1 MIQFPEFNQVNVF
14 TGFADLGK
22 VSDLIKKH
30 LGGYNIYTPNVDY
43 EQGTLTIE
51 RTCVEGNWSS
61 NLITTCEGFYLPPLF
76 EILFMRRVIEK
87 TVRLGNKLFIFT
99 HSLFTLNTVK
109 AYQDSQEGILNEL
122 REDRVSYFLVG
133 QDYKGIS
140 FTDVSNELDK
150 MYHDYSTASQL
161 LMLGMLNSVDF
172 KIWEKYSF
180 PKD

>member
-14 TGFADLGK
+14 TGFADLDK
-22 VSDLIKKH
+22 VSDLIKEH
-30 LGGYNIYTPNVDY
+30 LGGYNIYTPNTDY
-43 EQGTLTIE
+43 EHGTLTIE
-51 RTCVEGNWSS
+51 RTCIEGNWGS
-61 NLITTCEGFYLPPLF
+61 NLIAQCEGFYLPPLF

-87 TVRLGNKLFIFT
+87 TVRLGNRLFIFT
-99 HSLFTLNTVK
+99 HSLITLSTVK
-109 AYQDSQEGILNEL
+109 ACQEGIVSEL
-122 REDRVSYFLVG
+122 ENNVAYFLVG